1 MGSPRRKPSRKPGRK
16 GDEELPFRRE
26 GDRFAVLLPTEARDA
41 IRDLAGQYRQLL
53 REQDP
58 SSDPGVARLF
68 PPAREDDPLANLEFE
83 NATHNG
89 LVAERLKNVSTVE
102 RTAGDES
109 VTEDD
114 LLAWMAVA
122 NDLRLVL
129 GTRLEVTEE
138 STPRDFARDPER
150 RETFA
155 MYQFLSALVGTIIEA
170 LPEPV
175 G

>member
-1 MGSPRRKPSRKPGRK
+1 MGSRRRKKEK
-16 GDEELPFRRE
+16 EEELPFRQE
-26 GDRFAVLLPTEARDA
+26 GDRFAVVLPAEAREA
-41 IRDLAGQYRQLL
+41 IRDLAGQYRELL
-53 REQDP
+53 RDQDP

-68 PPAREDDPLANLEFE
+68 PPARDDDPLANLEFE
-83 NATHNG
+83 NTTHAG
-89 LVAERLKNVSTVE
+89 LVAERLKNISIVE

-109 VTEDD
+109 VSQDD

-138 STPRDFARDPER
+138 STLRDFARDPER

-175 G
+175 R

>member
-1 MGSPRRKPSRKPGRK
+1 MAA
-16 GDEELPFRRE
+16 DEELPFRPD
-26 GDRFAVLLPTEARDA
+26 GDRFAISLPTEAREA
-41 IRDLAGQYRQLL
+41 MRQLAGQYRTLL

-58 SSDPGVARLF
+58 TSDPGVARLF
-68 PPAREDDPLANLEFE
+68 PPARDDDPLANLEFE
-83 NATHNG
+83 NATHAP
-89 LVAERLKNVSTVE
+89 LVAERLKNVSIVE
-102 RTAGDES
+102 RTADDES
-109 VTEDD
+109 ITQDD

-138 STPRDFARDPER
+138 STARDFAADPER
-150 RETFA
+150 RETFP
-155 MYQFLSALVGTIIEA
+155 MYQFLSALVGTIVEA